1 MPSTVHG
8 GNLVVSCG
16 GCNGSLREAVSS
28 RLLKTFTGCGHK
40 GGGIIG
46 AGCAGGG
53 FLGSF
58 GVLCV
63 RILHF
68 SEQNVIPMATGCGH
82 FSRRQVGV
90 DGAFV
95 SGGAF
100 FGGAFF
106 GGCSSFGTASFGTE
120 GVRGC
125 VLIFFEETDGFVP
138 AESALLV
145 DGGK

>member
-1 MPSTVHG
+1 M
-8 GNLVVSCG
+8 
-16 GCNGSLREAVSS
+16 REAVSN
-28 RLLKTFTGCGHK
+28 RLLKTLTGCGHI

-63 RILHF
+63 RILHL
-68 SEQNVIPMATGCGH
+68 SEQNVMPMATGCGH
-82 FSRRQVGV
+82 FSRRHAGE
-90 DGAFV
+90 DGAFF

-100 FGGAFF
+100 FGFAG

-120 GVRGC
+120 GVRGG
-125 VLIFFEETDGFVP
+125 VLIFFEETGGLLSEDSARFV
-138 AESALLV
+138 E
-145 DGGK
+145 GGK